1 MRAVSSLANHWS
13 HRMHHYSVAAHHCVV
28 RTERGLLRLF
38 LVAGGFALMVVGLAL
53 GISIFMLPAGLMV
66 GLTGVGLA
74 TWGLAGDIPID
85 E

>member
-1 MRAVSSLANHWS
+1 MRAVPSLTNHRS
-13 HRMHHYSVAAHHCVV
+13 HRIHHYSVATHHCMV

-53 GISIFMLPAGLMV
+53 GISIFMLPAGLMI
-66 GLTGVGLA
+66 GLTGAGLA
-74 TWGLAGDIPID
+74 TWGLTGDIPID